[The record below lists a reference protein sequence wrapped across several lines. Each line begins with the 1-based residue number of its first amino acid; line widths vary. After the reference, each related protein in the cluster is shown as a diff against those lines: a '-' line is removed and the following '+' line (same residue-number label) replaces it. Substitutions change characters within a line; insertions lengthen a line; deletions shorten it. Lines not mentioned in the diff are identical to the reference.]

1 MMRRREMLQLAAALA
16 VLPGKSMTS
25 SGDPAQVTATAGV
38 SQTAYLRARNR
49 AAALVATMTLAEKI
63 SQTGNTA
70 PAIKRLGLSRYQ
82 YWSEALHGLARGYA
96 KGTSFPQPLALA
108 GAWNPEL
115 NLRVYTAV
123 SDEARAWHNRTGNSL
138 TFYSPQTLNLHRDPR
153 WGRCEEAAGE
163 DPCLAGTLAVQV
175 IKGMQGNDPNYLKTT
190 ACAKHFICNN
200 TDHDRTSISAT
211 VDPRSFWEYYSRA
224 YRTAVIDGGVFT
236 VMGAYNAINGTPC
249 CADHFLLTQLLR
261 DRWGFRGYVTSDCDA
276 IYNIFNP
283 HHYAKTLPQAAA
295 DAIHA
300 GCELNCGG
308 TLQKYLPQAIKK
320 QLVSEAEISEAVTR
334 ILTARFLLG
343 EFDRPTTV
351 PYNNISFAA
360 VNSPEH
366 QALALEAARQS
377 IILLKND
384 NSFLP
389 LDKAKLRTVAVIGPM
404 AGQARLGQY
413 SGSTYESV
421 SPLQGIAEVL
431 GVPVP
436 GAGVWPDQAVQF
448 HHTRE
453 QTSSRGLPAFAYI
466 TNGAWIEY
474 KAQEFSGKTRIAVQC
489 ASAGPGATV
498 SVHLDA
504 LTNPAVTTLRIPAT
518 GGWQTWKKFSAALPP
533 ATGTHKL
540 FFKITGGSGYLL
552 NIGGFE
558 LLPLSVS
565 EHRRLGEPELIYKPG
580 CSITG
585 AKDPA
590 MFNDAIAAARRADVV
605 VLVCGVNSSVDGEGH
620 DRQDTRLTGVQHE
633 LIQAVFA
640 ANPRTVLVVSSNN
653 TVAINWEQAHLP
665 AIVGALFAGQAQ
677 GAAIGDVLF
686 GHYNPGGKTS
696 CTWYKSVDQL
706 PHFHDYDIR
715 KGRTYMYFE
724 GKPLYPFGHGLS
736 FTTFHYS
743 GLTVGDGPLSAGGHV
758 NVAATITNTGKQSGA
773 EVVQLYVRVPKSSI
787 KRPIRELVGF
797 ARVELRPGQ
806 ARRVSFSLP
815 YNTQAL
821 WYWDAD
827 KKKFVIEPGEMH
839 LEIGSSSAD
848 IRLTGQVQ
856 LAACKDNRLGGAE
869 TLRTVAAEV
878 HVA

>member
-1 MMRRREMLQLAAALA
+1 MRRREMLQLAAAML
-16 VLPGKSMTS
+16 VLPGKSMIG
-25 SGDPAQVTATAGV
+25 SGDPVIAATPVGV
-38 SQTAYLRARNR
+38 SQTAFLRARTR
-49 AAALVATMTLAEKI
+49 AAALVASMTLAEKI

-82 YWSEALHGLARGYA
+82 YWSEALHGLALGYA
-96 KGTSFPQPLALA
+96 EGTSFPQPLALA

-115 NLRVYTAV
+115 NRRVYTAV

-163 DPCLAGTLAVQV
+163 DPCLAATLAVQV
-175 IKGMQGNDPNYLKTT
+175 IKGMQGDDPNFLKTT

-200 TDHDRTSISAT
+200 TDDDRESTSAT
-211 VDPRSFWEYYSRA
+211 VDPRSFWEYYTRA

-249 CADHFLLTQLLR
+249 CADHFLLTDLLR
-261 DRWGFRGYVTSDCDA
+261 NRWGFRGYVTSDCDA

-308 TLQKYLPQAIKK
+308 TLQKYLPQAVKQ
-320 QLVSEAEISEAVTR
+320 QLVSETEISEAVTR

-343 EFDRPTTV
+343 EFDSPTAV
-351 PYNNISFAA
+351 PYSKIPFAS

-366 QALALEAARQS
+366 QALALDAARQS
-377 IILLKND
+377 IILLKNEND
-384 NSFLP
+384 FLP
-389 LDKAKLRTVAVIGPM
+389 LDKATLRTVAVIGPM
-404 AGQARLGQY
+404 ADQAHLGQY
-413 SGSTYESV
+413 SGGIYESA
-421 SPLQGIAEVL
+421 SPLQGIAAVL
-431 GVPVP
+431 GVALT
-436 GAGVWPDQAVQF
+436 GAGVWPDQAVQY
-448 HHTRE
+448 HQTRE
-453 QTSSRGLPAFAYI
+453 QTSARSLPTFAYI

-474 KAQEFSGKTRIAVQC
+474 KAQEFSGKTMISIQC
-489 ASAGPGATV
+489 ASAGSGAAI
-498 SVHLDA
+498 SVHLDS
-504 LTNPAVTTLRIPAT
+504 LTSPAVTSLHISNT
-518 GGWQTWKKFSAALPP
+518 GGWQNWKKISASLPNIV
-533 ATGTHKL
+533 GKHKV
-540 FFKITGGSGYLL
+540 FFRISGGAGDLI
-552 NIGGFE
+552 NIGGFD
-558 LLPLSVS
+558 LLPLAPPV
-565 EHRRLGEPELIYKPG
+565 HGRLGKPEIIYKPG

-585 AKDPA
+585 AKDA
-590 MFNDAIAAARRADVV
+590 GMFNDAISAARRADVV
-605 VLVCGVNSSVDGEGH
+605 ILVCGVNSSVDGEGH
-620 DRQDTRLTGVQHE
+620 DRKDTKLTGVQHE
-633 LIQAVFA
+633 LIEAVFA

-677 GAAIGDVLF
+677 GTAIGDVLF
-686 GHYNPGGKTS
+686 GRYNPGGKTC
-696 CTWYKSVDQL
+696 CTWYKTVDDL

-724 GKPLYPFGHGLS
+724 GKPLYPFGYGLS
-736 FTTFHYS
+736 YTSFHYS
-743 GLTVGDGPLSAGGHV
+743 GLALSSASLSAGGEV
-758 NVAATITNTGKQSGA
+758 KVTATITNTGKRSGA
-773 EVVQLYVRVPKSSI
+773 EVVQLYVRVPRSDV

-797 ARVELRPGQ
+797 ARVELQAGQ
-806 ARRVSFSLP
+806 ARRVSFSIP

-827 KKKFVIEPGEMH
+827 KKKFVIEPGKMQ

-848 IRLTGQVQ
+848 IRLVGQLQ
-856 LAACKDNRLGGAE
+856 LAACEDKRLGGPE

-878 HVA
+878 HVV